1 MKEKT
6 RFETSG
12 LRWLW
17 VSGAALFGFAV
28 GLAFSGPSPEVARQS
43 PAASTAVDHPGAV
56 TETAPFEG
64 GSNFPCRDD
73 QSPKAA
79 ESPIPSLQDAL
90 ATEDPFERRQGLER
104 LGLRWA
110 QTNVDEAIA
119 ALDGILQPTDRQA
132 LIRGIFHFLSAQNPE
147 TALEKVAKLT
157 ETGDR
162 LAARKELLAAW
173 APIRSGESVQN
184 GWLLHRYG
192 SGGLGMQLLLTSPPR
207 MDLAILWS
215 KRLDPD
221 EGKARMLSEIAGLMV
236 HTSPADAIK
245 LGDELQGEDYVAFLG
260 KFSDGWAQMDG
271 KAALDWSMQIADPT
285 LRENIQQSINST
297 WVISDLAGAK
307 AHLLTLP
314 PGPARESLLSAIAS
328 RLGSTDTAAAFAWLA
343 ELAAPADQSLA
354 QRFIQSVAPV
364 GIGTQLSMKEGLPVI
379 TSLVPG
385 AAAELSQQVHPGDR
399 IVGVDAYG
407 DGFVSTN
414 GMDLEKVTDLI
425 RGRPGTSVRLQVSKA
440 NGHGFDPPRV
450 VILPRSQVFN
460 SPAK

>member
-6 RFETSG
+6 RFEIIG
-12 LRWLW
+12 LRWPW
-17 VSGAALFGFAV
+17 AAGAALLGFAV
-28 GLAFSGPSPEVARQS
+28 GLAVSGSLPDVRGNSPPVSAGIDS
-43 PAASTAVDHPGAV
+43 VSAV
-56 TETAPFEG
+56 TETAPSQGMSHFA
-64 GSNFPCRDD
+64 SSVDK
-73 QSPKAA
+73 SPKAA
-79 ESPIPSLQDAL
+79 ESPTVSLQNAL
-90 ATEDPFERRQGLER
+90 ATDDILERRQGLET

-110 QTNVDEAIA
+110 KTNVDDAIA
-119 ALDGILQPTDRQA
+119 ALDGIRDPSDRQA
-132 LIRGIFHFLSAQNPE
+132 LIRGIFHFLSTENPE
-147 TALEKVAKLT
+147 TALAKVAKLT

-192 SGGLGMQLLLTSPPR
+192 SGGLGMQLLFTSPPK

-215 KRLDPD
+215 KGLDPD

-245 LGDELQGEDYVAFLG
+245 LGDELQGEDYIAFLG
-260 KFSDGWAQMDG
+260 KFSDGWAQTDG
-271 KAALDWSMQIADPT
+271 KAALDWSMQIADPI

-297 WVISDLAGAK
+297 WVISDLPGAK

-364 GIGTQLSMKEGLPVI
+364 GIGTQLSMKEGFPLI
-379 TSLVPG
+379 TDLVPG
-385 AAAELSQQVHPGDR
+385 AAADLSQQVQPGDR
-399 IVGVDAYG
+399 IVGVDANG
-407 DGFVSTN
+407 DGFVSTS
-414 GMDLEKVTDLI
+414 GMELERVANLI

-440 NGHGFDPPRV
+440 NAHGFDPPRV
-450 VILPRSQVFN
+450 VLLPRSQVLH
-460 SPAK
+460 SPSR